1 MKKSFIFS
9 IACVCSLPIFA
20 QVGIGTGS
28 PNSTLD
34 IRGSLSA
41 AYRSFTSA
49 TTAALSDNTLVF
61 TGTTATTVTLPDAT
75 SCSGRQYWIKNAS
88 ATLPVPTLTIATTS
102 SQTIDGSTTWTVDET
117 NEIVRVVSNGANWYV
132 MNQDV
137 ATAKTGTAG
146 GSWNEGG
153 NRVPAA
159 KAIGTISNFDLP
171 FITNNTENMRLATT
185 GYLGVG
191 TTTPTGRLHFVS
203 QSSESGDDYIFDDYG
218 AGITQGIYMTKS
230 RGTLASPQDL
240 QSGDQVGALR
250 FVPHY
255 NGSLG
260 SSPGSSMECYYKG
273 TGANNLTD
281 LRFFTSGSEQLRIG
295 ENGNVAIGAQA
306 WDLNNPEKLL
316 VQAGTTSSFNVISGK
331 GTIDNYLQL
340 NIQNNSNTGNAS
352 SDVVATAAN
361 GNENTNYIDMGI
373 NSGLYT
379 NTSQP
384 IIGGANTAY
393 LYSTGK
399 DFAIGN
405 ATSSKNLIF
414 FTNSLN
420 TSDEKMRITSG
431 GNVGIGTTS
440 PADKLS
446 VAGVVAPSADNTYT
460 LGKSTARWSAVYSAN
475 GTIQTSDARLK
486 TNIRPLRYGLKE
498 VMLLQPVRYNWID
511 QPNGADK
518 IGLIAQDVRKV
529 VPEVVVG
536 DESKENLGMNYAEL
550 VPVLI
555 NAIKEQQQEINS
567 IQQRIN
573 NLKRSK

>member
-9 IACVCSLPIFA
+9 IVSLFTLPVFA
-20 QVGIGTGS
+20 QVGFGTTA

-34 IRGSLSA
+34 VRGSMSA
-41 AYRSFTSA
+41 AYRSFTTATSA
-49 TTAALSDNTLVF
+49 GLSDNTLVF
-61 TGTTATTVTLPDAT
+61 TGTAATTVTLPDAT
-75 SCSGRQYWIKNAS
+75 TCQGRQYWIKNAS
-88 ATLPVPTLTIATTS
+88 TTLPVPVLTIATTS

-117 NEIVRVVSNGANWYV
+117 NEIVRVVSNGASWYV
-132 MNQDV
+132 MNQNV
-137 ATAKTGTAG
+137 ATAKTGTTG

-153 NRVPAA
+153 NRVPSA

-171 FITNNTENMRLATT
+171 FITNNTENMRLTTT

-191 TTTPTGRLHFVS
+191 TSAPAGRLHFVS

-218 AGITQGIYMTKS
+218 AGVTQGMYMTRS
-230 RGTLASPQDL
+230 RGTIAAPADL
-240 QSGDQVGALR
+240 QFGDPVGWLR

-260 SSPGSSMECYYKG
+260 YSPGSSMECYYKG

-281 LRFFTSGSEQLRIG
+281 LRFFTSGNEQMRIG
-295 ENGNVAIGAQA
+295 ENGNVAIGAQS
-306 WDLNNPEKLL
+306 WDASFPEKLL
-316 VQAGTTSSFNVISGK
+316 VQAGATSSFNVISGK

-379 NTSQP
+379 NTMQP
-384 IIGGANTAY
+384 IISGANTAY
-393 LYSTGK
+393 LYSLGK

-405 ATSSKNLIF
+405 AASGRNLIF

-420 TSDEKMRITSG
+420 TSDEKMRITSS

-446 VAGVVAPSADNTYT
+446 VGGNVAPSADNTYS

-529 VPEVVVG
+529 VSEVVVG
-536 DESKENLGMNYAEL
+536 DETKENLGMNYAEL

-555 NAIKEQQQEINS
+555 NAIKEQQKEINA
-567 IQQRIN
+567 IQIRIN

>member
-9 IACVCSLPIFA
+9 IVSLFTLPVFA
-20 QVGIGTGS
+20 QVGFGTTA

-34 IRGSLSA
+34 VRGSMSA
-41 AYRSFTSA
+41 AYRSFTTATSA
-49 TTAALSDNTLVF
+49 GLSDNTLVF
-61 TGTTATTVTLPDAT
+61 TGTAATTVTLPDAT
-75 SCSGRQYWIKNAS
+75 TCQGRQYWIKNAS
-88 ATLPVPTLTIATTS
+88 TTLPVPVLTIATTS

-117 NEIVRVVSNGANWYV
+117 NEIVRVVSNGASWYV
-132 MNQDV
+132 MNQNV
-137 ATAKTGTAG
+137 ATAKTGTTG

-153 NRVPAA
+153 NRVPSA

-171 FITNNTENMRLATT
+171 FITNNTENMRLTTT

-191 TTTPTGRLHFVS
+191 TSAPAGRLHFVS

-218 AGITQGIYMTKS
+218 AGVTQGMYMTRS
-230 RGTLASPQDL
+230 RGTIAAPADL
-240 QSGDQVGALR
+240 QFGDPVGWLR

-260 SSPGSSMECYYKG
+260 YSPGSSMECYYKG

-281 LRFFTSGSEQLRIG
+281 LRFFTSGNEQMRIG
-295 ENGNVAIGAQA
+295 ENGNVAIGAQS
-306 WDLNNPEKLL
+306 WDASFPEKLL
-316 VQAGTTSSFNVISGK
+316 VQAGATSSFNVISGK

-379 NTSQP
+379 NTMQP
-384 IIGGANTAY
+384 IISGANTAY
-393 LYSTGK
+393 LYSLGK

-405 ATSSKNLIF
+405 AASGRNLIF

-420 TSDEKMRITSG
+420 TSDEKMRITSS

-446 VAGVVAPSADNTYT
+446 VGGNVAPSADNTYS

-536 DESKENLGMNYAEL
+536 DETKENLGMNYAEL

-555 NAIKEQQQEINS
+555 NAIKEQQKEINA
-567 IQQRIN
+567 IQIRIN